1 MSLPSPQ
8 LDDRTFQQLLEQAR
22 AHITQA
28 CPQWTDL
35 SPHDPGMV
43 LLEAF
48 AHLTETM
55 LYRLNR
61 LPEKAYVE
69 FLRLLGVRLQPPAAA
84 SVALSFSVSRPAERP
99 VDIPRGTRVTLARAG
114 AGTEPV
120 IFLTAD
126 AARILAG
133 KTEVEVRAYHCDQV
147 DAELAGQGTGQPG
160 LTVRARRPP
169 IVAPTGDSL
178 DLVVGVEAAPG
189 ELDGRAPARQHEGRT
204 YRIWR
209 EVDDFAY
216 LAPDEP
222 AYVVDRMTGTITFAP
237 AARMTGE
244 DGALTEARALAAIP
258 QAGRA
263 IRLWYRRG
271 GGAAGNVAA
280 NTLEVLKDPIPGV
293 KVTNPQPAVGGRPA
307 ETVENALVRGP
318 QELHSLRRAIT
329 AEDFELLALRASGA
343 VARAKAVTLAQIW
356 AHAPAGTVDV
366 LLVPHLPPEVQ
377 GRYGEGV
384 TVTAL
389 RQHETEEARAR
400 IQHEL
405 EERRPLG
412 TECWVDWARYK
423 VLSVLARVVAHRAE
437 DAEALRQ
444 RLLERLYRTLT
455 PLPSALR
462 PGGWGFGQALRA
474 SHVYDILL
482 SEPGVSFVDRVRLR
496 VDEVPQEVRTLA
508 ADSFQPR
515 TFYAGGGE
523 TLFRS
528 VNAGDGWEPAGR
540 FPGEQV
546 DAVEAHPNRAGLVAV
561 TGKLAGDGQQRSRVH
576 ISTDCGETW
585 EQATHTLDAVEDLA
599 WTLSDGVPVLLI
611 ATRVG
616 LFELAIKP
624 GATPLQ
630 VLVDPSNQDLGFFA
644 VAAASDV
651 RGGTS
656 VAVSA
661 MGQAGVFLSSTGG
674 RGGSFR
680 PFGLRGQDV
689 RVLEVQ
695 RDGPRAFLWAGLAAA
710 SGSDPGKGCLSREL
724 LGNAD
729 SPDGWRAYDKGW
741 DGGSCL
747 ALAFA
752 GSTVYA
758 GSHRAGVLWQDA
770 SRPNTQWQRPDVGSG
785 LPLREAERL
794 FQPVHALATA
804 PEGTPLLAGGPSG
817 VFRRPANSE
826 RYEPC
831 STREF
836 TEKVT
841 LPPTWLL
848 CSGSHELE
856 VVTDDEER

>member
-1 MSLPSPQ
+1 MSLPSPH

-22 AHITQA
+22 ARITQA
-28 CPQWTDL
+28 CPEWTDL
-35 SPHDPGMV
+35 TPHDPGMV

-84 SVALSFSVSRPAERP
+84 SVALRFSVSRPAERP
-99 VDIPRGTRVTLARAG
+99 VDIPRGTRVTLARAD

-120 IFLTAD
+120 VFLTAD
-126 AARILAG
+126 AARIPAG
-133 KTEVEVRAYHCDQV
+133 QSEVDVLAYHCEQV
-147 DAELAGQGTGQPG
+147 DAELAGHGTGQPG
-160 LTVRARRPP
+160 LVVRARRPP

-178 DLVVGVEAAPG
+178 DLVVGVEAEPS
-189 ELDGRAPARQHEGRT
+189 ELDGRAPARQHNGRT

-216 LAPDEP
+216 LSPSEP
-222 AYVVDRMTGTITFAP
+222 AYVVDRITGTITFAP
-237 AARMTGE
+237 SARMTGE
-244 DGALTEARALAAIP
+244 GGVLEEARALAAIP
-258 QAGRA
+258 QAGRG
-263 IRLWYRRG
+263 IMLWYRRK

-280 NTLEVLKDPIPGV
+280 STLEVLKDPIPGV
-293 KVTNPQPAVGGRPA
+293 KVTNPRPAVGGRPA
-307 ETVENALVRGP
+307 ETLENALVRGP

-356 AHAPAGTVDV
+356 VHAPAGTVEV
-366 LLVPHLPPEVQ
+366 LLVPHLPPEAQ
-377 GRYGEGV
+377 GRYGEGI
-384 TVTAL
+384 TVERL

-400 IQHEL
+400 IWREL
-405 EERRPLG
+405 EDRRPLG
-412 TECWVDWARYK
+412 TECRVSFARYK
-423 VLSVLARVVAHRAE
+423 VLSVLARVVAHKAE
-437 DAEALRQ
+437 DAGALRE

-455 PLPSALR
+455 PLPSKLR
-462 PGGWGFGQALRA
+462 PAGWGFGQALRA

-482 SEPGVSFVDRVRLR
+482 SEPGVSYVDSVRLR
-496 VDEVPQEVRTLA
+496 VDEVPRDVRTLA
-508 ADSFQPR
+508 QDAFQPR
-515 TFYAGGGE
+515 TFYAGGEE

-546 DAVEAHPNRAGLVAV
+546 EAVEAHPQRAGLVAV
-561 TGKLAGDGQQRSRVH
+561 ATKLVGDAQKRSRVH
-576 ISTDCGETW
+576 VSWDCGETW
-585 EQATHTLDAVEDLA
+585 DAGTHTLDTVEDLA
-599 WTLSDGVPVLLI
+599 WTMRDGTPVLI
-611 ATRVG
+611 MATRVG
-616 LFELAIKP
+616 LFELEIRN

-630 VLVDPSNQDLGFFA
+630 VLVDPANQDLGFFA
-644 VAAASDV
+644 VAAAAEV
-651 RGGTS
+651 RGGMS
-656 VAVSA
+656 VAA
-661 MGQAGVFLSSTGG
+661 AGMGQTGVFLSSTGG
-674 RGGSFR
+674 RGGTFR
-680 PFGLRGQDV
+680 HIGLKGQDV
-689 RVLEVQ
+689 RVLEIQ

-724 LGNAD
+724 LGSAD
-729 SPDGWRAYDKGW
+729 PPDGWRPFDKGW

-747 ALAFA
+747 ALAFS

-758 GSHRAGVLWQDA
+758 GSHRVGVLWQDA
-770 SRPNTQWQRPDVGSG
+770 SRPGSTWQKPDVGSG

-794 FQPVHALATA
+794 FQPVYALATA
-804 PEGTPLLAGGPSG
+804 PEGAPLLAGGPGG
-817 VFRRPANSE
+817 VFRRPRGSE

-836 TEKVT
+836 TEKVA

>member
-8 LDDRTFQQLLEQAR
+8 LDDRTFVQLLEQAR

-28 CPQWTDL
+28 SPEWTDL

-84 SVALSFSVSRPAERP
+84 SVALRFSVSRPAESP
-99 VDIPRGTRVTLARAG
+99 VDIPRGTRVTLSRSG

-133 KTEVEVRAYHCDQV
+133 KSEVEVLAYHCEQV

-160 LTVRARRPP
+160 LTVKARRPP

-178 DLVVGVEAAPG
+178 DLVVGVEAEPG
-189 ELDGRAPARQHEGRT
+189 ELDNRAPARQHEGRT

-216 LAPDEP
+216 LAPGEP

-237 AARMTGE
+237 AARMSGE
-244 DGALTEARALAAIP
+244 DGALGEARALAAIP

-271 GGAAGNVAA
+271 GGASGNVAA
-280 NTLEVLKDPIPGV
+280 NMLEVLKDPIPGV
-293 KVTNPQPAVGGRPA
+293 KVTNPRPAVGGRPA
-307 ETVENALVRGP
+307 ETLENALVRGP

-356 AHAPAGTVDV
+356 AHAPAGTVEV

-384 TVTAL
+384 TVEAL

-400 IQHEL
+400 IHREL

-412 TECWVDWARYK
+412 TECRVSWANCK
-423 VLSVLARVVAHRAE
+423 ILSVLGRVVAHRAE

-455 PLPSALR
+455 PLPSPLK

-482 SEPGVSFVDRVRLR
+482 SEPGVSYVDRVRLR
-496 VDEVPQEVRTLA
+496 VDEVPHEVRTLA

-546 DAVEAHPNRAGLVAV
+546 EVVEAHPERAGVIAVASRL
-561 TGKLAGDGQQRSRVH
+561 TGDAQQRSRLH

-585 EQATHTLDAVEDLA
+585 ERATHTLDTVEDLA
-599 WTLSDGVPVLLI
+599 WTVREGVPVLLI

-616 LFELAIKP
+616 LFELALKP

-630 VLVDPSNQDLGFFA
+630 VLVDPNNQDQGFFA
-644 VAAASDV
+644 VAAAADV
-651 RGGTS
+651 RGGVS
-656 VAVSA
+656 VAVA
-661 MGQAGVFLSSTGG
+661 GMAQAGVFLSSTGG

-680 PFGLRGQDV
+680 HIGLRGQDV

-724 LGNAD
+724 LGSAD
-729 SPDGWRAYDKGW
+729 PPDGWRPFDKGW

-747 ALAFA
+747 ALAFS

-758 GSHRAGVLWQDA
+758 GSHRVGVLWQDA
-770 SRPNTQWQRPDVGSG
+770 SRPSPSWQRPDVGSG

-794 FQPVHALATA
+794 FQPVYALASA

-817 VFRRPANSE
+817 VFRRPRDSE
-826 RYEPC
+826 RYEAC

>member
-1 MSLPSPQ
+1 MSLPSPH
-8 LDDRTFQQLLEQAR
+8 LDDRTFHQLLEEAR
-22 AHITQA
+22 AQVA
-28 CPQWTDL
+28 QSCPEWTDL

-69 FLRLLGVRLQPPAAA
+69 FLRLLGARLQPPGAA
-84 SVALSFSVSRPAERP
+84 SVALRFSVSRPAERA
-99 VDIPRGTRVTLARAG
+99 VDIPRGTRVTVARA
-114 AGTEPV
+114 AGDAEPV
-120 IFLTAD
+120 VFLTTEAV
-126 AARILAG
+126 RIAPGQTEAEVLAF
-133 KTEVEVRAYHCDQV
+133 HCEQV
-147 DAELAGQGTGQPG
+147 DAELAGHGTGQPG

-178 DLVVGVEAAPG
+178 DLVVGIEAEPD
-189 ELDGRAPARQHEGRT
+189 ELDGRAPARKYEGRT

-209 EVDDFAY
+209 EVEDFAY
-216 LAPDEP
+216 LSPDEP
-222 AYVVDRMTGTITFAP
+222 AYMVDRMTGAILFAP
-237 AARMTGE
+237 AARMSTAEGKLGE
-244 DGALTEARALAAIP
+244 VQPLAAIP
-258 QAGRA
+258 KARRA
-263 IRLWYRRG
+263 IMLWYRRG

-280 NTLEVLKDPIPGV
+280 GTLEVLKDPIPGV
-293 KVTNPQPAVGGRPA
+293 KVTNPRPAVGGRPA
-307 ETVENALVRGP
+307 ETLENALVRGP

-329 AEDFELLALRASGA
+329 AEDFEMLALRSSGA
-343 VARAKAVTLAQIW
+343 MARAKAVTLAQIW
-356 AHAPAGTVDV
+356 AHAPAGTVEV

-384 TVTAL
+384 TVERL
-389 RQHETEEARAR
+389 REHETEEARAR
-400 IQHEL
+400 IQRDL

-412 TECWVDWARYK
+412 TECRVSWAHCK
-423 VLSVLARVVAHRAE
+423 VLSVLAHVKAHRAE
-437 DAEALRQ
+437 DVGALRE

-455 PLPSALR
+455 PLPSALK

-482 SEPGVSFVDRVRLR
+482 SEPGVSYVDHVRLR
-496 VDEVPQEVRTLA
+496 VDEVPHEVQTLA
-508 ADSFQPR
+508 EDHFQAR

-528 VNAGDGWEPAGR
+528 VNSGDGWEPAGR
-540 FPGEQV
+540 FPGERV
-546 DAVEAHPNRAGLVAV
+546 EVVEAHPARAGLVAV
-561 TGKLAGDGQQRSRVH
+561 AARLTEDGQQRSRLH
-576 ISTDCGETW
+576 LSWDCGETW
-585 EQATHTLDAVEDLA
+585 DEATHTLDRVEDLA
-599 WTLSDGVPVLLI
+599 WTMRDSTPVLLI

-616 LFELAIKP
+616 LFELTVKA

-630 VLVDPSNQDLGFFA
+630 VLVEPDNQDLGFFA
-644 VAAASDV
+644 VVAAAEV
-651 RGGTS
+651 RGGMS
-656 VAVSA
+656 VAVA
-661 MGQAGVFLSSTGG
+661 GMGLAGVYLSSEGG

-680 PFGLRGQDV
+680 PIGLQNRDV

-695 RDGPRAFLWAGLAAA
+695 RDGPRSFLWAGLAAV
-710 SGSDPGKGCLSREL
+710 SGSDPGKGCLSWEL
-724 LGNAD
+724 LGSAD
-729 SPDGWRAYDKGW
+729 PPEGWRAFDKGW

-747 ALAFA
+747 GLAFS

-770 SRPNTQWQRPDVGSG
+770 SRPNAAWQRPDVGSG

-794 FQPVHALATA
+794 FQPVYALATS
-804 PEGTPLLAGGPSG
+804 PQGTPLLAGGPEG
-817 VFRRPANSE
+817 IFRRPEGRE

-836 TEKVT
+836 TEKVS

>member
-8 LDDRTFQQLLEQAR
+8 LDDRTFQQLLDQAR
-22 AHITQA
+22 AHIAQA
-28 CPQWTDL
+28 CPEWTDQ

-61 LPEKAYVE
+61 LPEKVYVE

-84 SVALSFSVSRPAERP
+84 SVALRFSVSRPAENL
-99 VDIPRGTRVTLARAG
+99 VDIPRGTRVTLARAS

-120 IFLTAD
+120 IFLTAE
-126 AARILAG
+126 AARIPVG
-133 KTEVEVRAYHCDQV
+133 KTEAEVRAYHCDQV

-178 DLVVGVEAAPG
+178 DLVVGVEALPG

-237 AARMTGE
+237 AARMSWE
-244 DGALTEARALAAIP
+244 DGTLGEARALAAIP
-258 QAGRA
+258 AAGRA

-307 ETVENALVRGP
+307 ETLENALVRGP

-356 AHAPAGTVDV
+356 AHAPAGTVEV
-366 LLVPHLPPEVQ
+366 LLVPHVPPEMQ

-384 TVTAL
+384 TVAAL
-389 RQHETEEARAR
+389 RQHETEEARVR
-400 IQHEL
+400 IRKEL
-405 EERRPLG
+405 EDRRPLG
-412 TECWVDWARYK
+412 TECWVSWARYK

-437 DAEALRQ
+437 DAVALRQ

-455 PLPSALR
+455 PLPSSLR
-462 PGGWGFGQALRA
+462 PGGWVFGQALRA

-482 SEPGVSFVDRVRLR
+482 SEPGVSYVDRVRLR

-508 ADSFQPR
+508 PDNFQPN
-515 TFYAGGGE
+515 TFYAGGAE
-523 TLFRS
+523 ALFRS

-540 FPGEQV
+540 FPSEQV
-546 DAVEAHPNRAGLVAV
+546 EVVEAHPERAGLVAV
-561 TGKLAGDGQQRSRVH
+561 AARLTGDAQQRSRIH
-576 ISTDCGETW
+576 ISSDCGETW
-585 EQATHTLDAVEDLA
+585 ERATHTLDTVEDLA
-599 WTLSDGVPVLLI
+599 WTLRDGTPVLLI

-616 LFELAIKP
+616 LFELAVRP

-630 VLVDPSNQDLGFFA
+630 VLVDPNNQDLGFFA
-644 VAAASDV
+644 VAAAADV
-651 RGGTS
+651 RGGVS
-656 VAVSA
+656 VAVSG

-680 PFGLRGQDV
+680 SIGLRGQDV

-724 LGNAD
+724 LGSAD
-729 SPDGWRAYDKGW
+729 PPEGWRAYDKGW

-747 ALAFA
+747 ALAFSGA
-752 GSTVYA
+752 TVYA

-770 SRPNTQWQRPDVGSG
+770 SLPTPQWQRPDVGSG

-794 FQPVHALATA
+794 FQPVYALATA
-804 PEGTPLLAGGPSG
+804 PEGAPLLTGGPGG
-817 VFRRPANSE
+817 VFRKPADSP

-856 VVTDDEER
+856 VVTDDEEH

>member
-1 MSLPSPQ
+1 MSLPVPH
-8 LDDRTFQQLLEQAR
+8 LDDRTFQQLLDEAR
-22 AHITQA
+22 QRVVQA
-28 CPQWTDL
+28 CPEWTDQSL
-35 SPHDPGMV
+35 HNPGTV
-43 LLEAF
+43 LLDAF
-48 AHLTETM
+48 AHLTEIM

-84 SVALSFSVSRPAERP
+84 SVALRFSVGRPAEHP
-99 VDIPRGTRVTLARAG
+99 VDIPRGTRVTLARAD

-120 IFLTAD
+120 IFLTAE
-126 AARILAG
+126 AARLPAG
-133 KTEVEVRAYHCDQV
+133 ATQVEVQAFHCEQV
-147 DAELAGQGTGQPG
+147 DAELVGQGTGQPG

-169 IVAPTGDSL
+169 IIAPTGDSL
-178 DLVVGVEAAPG
+178 DLVVGVEAEPG
-189 ELDGRAPARQHEGRT
+189 ELDGRAPARKHAGRT

-209 EVDDFAY
+209 EVEDFAH

-237 AARMTGE
+237 AARMSAEEG
-244 DGALTEARALAAIP
+244 GLGEARALAAIP
-258 QAGRA
+258 MAGRA

-280 NTLEVLKDPIPGV
+280 GMLEVLKDPIPGV
-293 KVTNPQPAVGGRPA
+293 KVTNPRPAVGGRPA
-307 ETVENALVRGP
+307 EALENALVRGP

-329 AEDFELLALRASGA
+329 AEDFELLALRSSGA

-356 AHAPAGTVDV
+356 AHAPAGTVEV
-366 LLVPHLPPEVQ
+366 LLVPHLPPELH
-377 GRYGEGV
+377 GAHGEGV
-384 TVTAL
+384 TVERL
-389 RQHETEEARAR
+389 REHETEEARAR
-400 IQHEL
+400 IHREL
-405 EERRPLG
+405 EARRPLG
-412 TECWVDWARYK
+412 TESRVTWAHYK

-437 DAEALRQ
+437 DAGALRE

-462 PGGWGFGQALRA
+462 PGGWGFGLALRA

-482 SEPGVSFVDRVRLR
+482 SEPGVSYVDRVRLR
-496 VDEVPQEVRTLA
+496 VDEVPREVRTLA
-508 ADSFQPR
+508 EDHFQPR
-515 TFYAGGGE
+515 TFYAGGDDM
-523 TLFRS
+523 LFRT

-546 DAVEAHPNRAGLVAV
+546 ETVEAHPQRAGLVAV
-561 TGKLAGDGQQRSRVH
+561 ATRLKGDEQQRSRVH
-576 ISTDCGETW
+576 LSWDCGETW
-585 EQATHTLDAVEDLA
+585 DAATHTLDAVEDLA
-599 WTLSDGVPVLLI
+599 WSVREGTPVLFI

-616 LFELAIKP
+616 LFELAMRP

-630 VLVDPSNQDLGFFA
+630 VLVDPDNQDLGFFA
-644 VAAASDV
+644 VAVAANV
-651 RGGTS
+651 RGGVS
-656 VAVSA
+656 VAA
-661 MGQAGVFLSSTGG
+661 AGMGLAGVYLSSEGG

-680 PFGLRGQDV
+680 PIGLSGQDV

-695 RDGPRAFLWAGLAAA
+695 RDGPRAFLWAGLAAV
-710 SGSDPGKGCLSREL
+710 SGSDPGKGCLSWEL
-724 LGNAD
+724 LGSAD
-729 SPDGWRAYDKGW
+729 PPDGWRAFRQDW

-747 ALAFA
+747 ALAFS

-758 GSHRAGVLWQDA
+758 GSHRVGVLWQDA
-770 SRPNTQWQRPDVGSG
+770 SRPGGRWQRPDVGSG

-794 FQPVHALATA
+794 FQPVYALACSPQGA
-804 PEGTPLLAGGPSG
+804 PLLAGGPGG
-817 VFRRPANSE
+817 VFRRPSGSE

>member
-1 MSLPSPQ
+1 MSLPSPH
-8 LDDRTFQQLLEQAR
+8 LDDRTFHQLLDEAR
-22 AHITQA
+22 ARITQA
-28 CPQWTDL
+28 CPEWTDL

-61 LPEKAYVE
+61 LPEKVYVE
-69 FLRLLGVRLQPPAAA
+69 FLRLLGVRLQPPATA
-84 SVALSFSVSRPAERP
+84 SVALRFSVSRPAERP
-99 VDIPRGTRVTLARAG
+99 VDIPRGTRVTLSRAD

-120 IFLTAD
+120 VFLTAE
-126 AARILAG
+126 AARLPAG
-133 KTEVEVRAYHCDQV
+133 ATEVEALAYHCDQV
-147 DAELAGQGTGQPG
+147 DAELAGHGTGQPG

-178 DLVVGVEAAPG
+178 DLVVGVEAEPA
-189 ELDGRAPARQHEGRT
+189 ELDDRAPARKHDGRT

-209 EVDDFAY
+209 EVEDFAH
-216 LAPDEP
+216 LSPDEP
-222 AYVVDRMTGTITFAP
+222 AYMVDRMTGTLTFAP
-237 AARMTGE
+237 AARMAGE
-244 DGALTEARALAAIP
+244 DGVLGEARALAAIP
-258 QAGRA
+258 RAGRA
-263 IRLWYRRG
+263 ILLWYRRG

-280 NTLEVLKDPIPGV
+280 HTLEVLKDPIPGV
-293 KVTNPQPAVGGRPA
+293 KVTNPRPAVGGRPA
-307 ETVENALVRGP
+307 ETLENALVRGP
-318 QELHSLRRAIT
+318 QELHSLRRAVT
-329 AEDFELLALRASGA
+329 AEDFELLALRSSGA
-343 VARAKAVTLAQIW
+343 VARAKAFTLAQIW
-356 AHAPAGTVDV
+356 AHAPAGTVEV
-366 LLVPHLPPEVQ
+366 LLVPHLPPELH

-384 TVTAL
+384 TVERL
-389 RQHETEEARAR
+389 REHETEEARAR
-400 IQHEL
+400 IHREL
-405 EERRPLG
+405 EARRPLATDSFVSWG
-412 TECWVDWARYK
+412 RYK
-423 VLSVLARVVAHRAE
+423 VLSVLASVVAHRAE
-437 DAEALRQ
+437 DTAALRE

-455 PLPSALR
+455 PLPSPLK

-482 SEPGVSFVDRVRLR
+482 SEPGVSYVDRVRLR
-496 VDEVPQEVRTLA
+496 VDEVPHEVRTLA
-508 ADSFQPR
+508 EDHFQPR
-515 TFYAGGGE
+515 TFYAGGDDV
-523 TLFRS
+523 LFRS
-528 VNAGDGWEPAGR
+528 VNSGDGWEPAGR

-546 DAVEAHPNRAGLVAV
+546 EVVEAHPGRPGLVAV
-561 TGKLAGDGQQRSRVH
+561 AARLKGDSQQRSRVH
-576 ISTDCGETW
+576 LSWDCGETW
-585 EQATHTLDAVEDLA
+585 DAATHTLDTVEDLA
-599 WTLSDGVPVLLI
+599 WTLREGAPVLLI

-616 LFELAIKP
+616 LFELAPRP

-630 VLVDPSNQDLGFFA
+630 VLVDPNNQDLGFFA
-644 VAAASDV
+644 VAAAAEV
-651 RGGTS
+651 RGGVS
-656 VAVSA
+656 VAVA
-661 MGQAGVFLSSTGG
+661 GMGQAGVFLSSGGG
-674 RGGSFR
+674 RGGTFR
-680 PFGLRGQDV
+680 HIGLRGQDV

-724 LGNAD
+724 LGSAD
-729 SPDGWRAYDKGW
+729 PPDGWRAFDKGW

-747 ALAFA
+747 ALSFS

-758 GSHRAGVLWQDA
+758 GSHRVGVLWQDA
-770 SRPNTQWQRPDVGSG
+770 SRPSPLWQRPDVGSG

-794 FQPVHALATA
+794 FQPVYALASSPRGA
-804 PEGTPLLAGGPSG
+804 PLLAGGPGG
-817 VFRRPANSE
+817 VFRRREGSE